1 MLPLLPPMLLLLPSP
16 LDMLDM
22 DMELESRRDL
32 LILRLMLL
40 SSTDLMAMLPLLPLM
55 DMLSPPLLSVPMLLP
70 PLTDMEV
77 MEVMDME
84 DLEPT
89 GNSFLQNKHNS
100 SIKRL
105 LNSKEDLKFP

>member
-1 MLPLLPPMLLLLPSP
+1 MEATAMEAMV
-16 LDMLDM
+16 DIEA
-22 DMELESRRDL
+22 MELTATDSTRDL
-32 LILRLMLL
+32 LMLRLMLL
-40 SSTDLMAMLPLLPLM
+40 SSMDLMAMLPLLPLM

-70 PLTDMEV
+70 PLT
-77 MEVMDME
+77 DME